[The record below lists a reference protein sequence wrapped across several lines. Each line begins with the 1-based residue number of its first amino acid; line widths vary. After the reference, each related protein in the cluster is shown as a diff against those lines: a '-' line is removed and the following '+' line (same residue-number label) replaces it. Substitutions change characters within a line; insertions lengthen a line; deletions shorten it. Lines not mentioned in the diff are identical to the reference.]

1 MTLYKLP
8 TLALISLA
16 LAAASCEAQDR
27 RADSQSQHSPATQAG
42 KATEEKRPVNYLPLS
57 TRSRWEYD
65 VTIDLPLGVQK
76 QASAVTKVD
85 GRVEIDGKTY
95 FKVVMQVYGAP
106 VNPTN
111 VVYFRPTD
119 KGLYQILEGEEKH
132 GEWLF
137 LPKEL
142 KVGQKWSAS
151 TPSSKFEFEVTDRC
165 DLTCLGKTY
174 KNCIALSVDMKSKFG
189 SISQKQWL
197 APGVG
202 LVKQFDDHTLFDS
215 TAELKKYVGESKR

>member
-1 MTLYKLP
+1 MMLHKLT
-8 TLALISLA
+8 TLALVSLA
-16 LAAASCEAQDR
+16 LAAASCEAQQR
-27 RADSQSQHSPATQAG
+27 QADSQPRRPPSTQGG
-42 KATEEKRPVNYLPLS
+42 KAAEEQPPVNYLPLS

-65 VTIDLPLGVQK
+65 VTIDLPLSMQK

-95 FKVVMQVYGAP
+95 YKVVMQVYDAP

-119 KGLYQILEGEEKH
+119 KGIYQILEGEEKH

-142 KVGQKWSAS
+142 KVGLLW
-151 TPSSKFEFEVTDRC
+151 C
-165 DLTCLGKTY
+165 
-174 KNCIALSVDMKSKFG
+174 
-189 SISQKQWL
+189 
-197 APGVG
+197 
-202 LVKQFDDHTLFDS
+202 
-215 TAELKKYVGESKR
+215 